1 MNSHMVRVTIWHS
14 ASPPGSR
21 PGGALERIEVR
32 GSTTK
37 IRSENPHPALSQ
49 THSFALTRA
58 GASVSPG
65 RREKGE
71 ANVALIT

>member
-1 MNSHMVRVTIWHS
+1 MNSHVLAVSSRLF

-37 IRSENPHPALSQ
+37 IRSENPHPTLS
-49 THSFALTRA
+49 L
-58 GASVSPG
+58 
-65 RREKGE
+65 EKGE
-71 ANVALIT
+71 ANVALII